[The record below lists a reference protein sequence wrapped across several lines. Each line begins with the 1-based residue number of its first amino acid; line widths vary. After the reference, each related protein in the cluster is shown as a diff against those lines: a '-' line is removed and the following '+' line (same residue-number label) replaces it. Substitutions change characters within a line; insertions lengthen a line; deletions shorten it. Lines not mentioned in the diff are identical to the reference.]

1 MRNKD
6 DFLRAKQDSKG
17 WWKQLVIATGII
29 FCMIPSAQ
37 SQSEYAEQVKGSPFW
52 QSSHVSYPFGYRRL
66 SSQWGGARNQL
77 VIGIVDLDAQPRS
90 WPVSLVARLA
100 LGYSGS
106 LPIGADPRASF
117 SGSWDI
123 DLGLRHVWCRFETLQ
138 PFIGAGLALVG
149 ASTTVQVRTHPG
161 AFYYQNWHPTTVG
174 PFVEAGCYFLRRGNW
189 HTGVLFSYTKGEGNL
204 NNHGLEMGGI
214 QTALLIGRSWGAK
227 RGPSSTGH

>member
-17 WWKQLVIATGII
+17 WWKKLVIATGII
-29 FCMIPSAQ
+29 FCMLPSAQ
-37 SQSEYAEQVKGSPFW
+37 SQSEYAEQVKESPFW
-52 QSSHVSYPFGYRRL
+52 QSCHVSYPFGYRRL

-77 VIGIVDLDAQPRS
+77 VFGIVDLDAQPRS
-90 WPVSLVARLA
+90 WPVSLLARLA

-123 DLGLRHVWCRFETLQ
+123 DVGLRHVWRRFETLQ

-161 AFYYQNWHPTTVG
+161 AFYYQNWHSTTIG
-174 PFVEAGCYFLRRGNW
+174 PFVEAGCYFPSRGRW
-189 HTGVLFSYTKGEGNL
+189 HTGILISYTKGEGNM

-214 QTALLIGRSWGAK
+214 QMTFLIGGSWGAK